1 VIITAPKY
9 EPFSGGVSLSRGLR
23 SPHSPTMPAGP
34 AERAPLMGGAPS
46 PAAGARAYGDRA
58 RGMRVLKDNLRVM
71 PTSVAGAS
79 TLASRARVGQMRAGR
94 CRGQRVRRAQRSDGA
109 PVGCVTRRVFC
120 HPCACV
126 LVQASRWG
134 CVGSASPGRPPP
146 STCWLVLSAHH
157 VHAPAALHLLHR
169 RARACG
175 STRAP
180 RTLCMHPRR
189 TRVHIGSGAGR
200 ARCHV

>member
-9 EPFSGGVSLSRGLR
+9 EPVSGGVSLSRLR

-79 TLASRARVGQMRAGR
+79 TGVAGARAPSAAERRGAGGLCNSAGVLPPLRLRARAGLALGVCGLGITWQTAAEYLLAGSERASRACASCTASV
-94 CRGQRVRRAQRSDGA
+94 A
-109 PVGCVTRRVFC
+109 PASACMWQ
-120 HPCACV
+120 HACA
-126 LVQASRWG
+126 
-134 CVGSASPGRPPP
+134 
-146 STCWLVLSAHH
+146 THT
-157 VHAPAALHLLHR
+157 VHAPAPH
-169 RARACG
+169 
-175 STRAP
+175 TRA
-180 RTLCMHPRR
+180 HW
-189 TRVHIGSGAGR
+189 
-200 ARCHV
+200 

>member
-9 EPFSGGVSLSRGLR
+9 EPFSGGVSLSRLR

-79 TLASRARVGQMRAGR
+79 TGVAGARWANARWPLSRAARAPSAAERRGAGGLCNSAGVLPPLRLRARAGLALGVCGLGITWQTAAEYLLAGSERASRACASCTASV
-94 CRGQRVRRAQRSDGA
+94 A
-109 PVGCVTRRVFC
+109 PASACMWQ
-120 HPCACV
+120 HACA
-126 LVQASRWG
+126 
-134 CVGSASPGRPPP
+134 
-146 STCWLVLSAHH
+146 THT
-157 VHAPAALHLLHR
+157 VHAPAPH
-169 RARACG
+169 
-175 STRAP
+175 TRA
-180 RTLCMHPRR
+180 HW
-189 TRVHIGSGAGR
+189 
-200 ARCHV
+200 